1 MPIALVVVQLD
12 AGASS
17 ASLLP
22 AVLHDCS
29 TGEPTTAKQIQ
40 EGETTLGYPDPPGQQ
55 PDTPGHPAASLQPVA
70 PDHRVRVTTQRQGL
84 HSPGLN

>member
-1 MPIALVVVQLD
+1 MPIALVVVQLH

-29 TGEPTTAKQIQ
+29 TGEPTSAKQIQ
-40 EGETTLGYPDPPGQQ
+40 GETTLGHPDPPGQQ

-70 PDHRVRVTTQRQGL
+70 PDHRVQVKTQRQDL